1 MNDHFGKYVIVI
13 LCQGKVSKKNGLYG
27 LEDLAVN
34 GECVYPK
41 QEA

>member
-13 LCQGKVSKKNGLYG
+13 LCQGKVSKKNGLYYG

-34 GECVYPK
+34 GE
-41 QEA
+41 A